1 MDISQNL
8 TSISKNY
15 FKGVK
20 QAWNYLKKKVF
31 IVLYIKSHPKSP
43 GTQWY
48 HLSNKKGHRDMKI
61 HHKKNLSF
69 CHTMDLI
76 TCAHGNNLILNPCL
90 ESILRDNVACEAL

>member
-31 IVLYIKSHPKSP
+31 IVLYIKSHPKSA

-61 HHKKNLSF
+61 HHKKRSIVLSHNGF
-69 CHTMDLI
+69 DHL
-76 TCAHGNNLILNPCL
+76 CAWK
-90 ESILRDNVACEAL
+90 